1 MADRGEAE
9 LRVTGEL
16 RTLRSVVDGL
26 CAYDDRPA
34 LVASGGEGLEIWS
47 YGELAEQVRR
57 LAGGLRGIGV
67 EGGDHVVLLAANRK
81 EWVVACL
88 AVISAGAV
96 VVPLDA
102 QLGDESLSHVLVDS
116 GARYI
121 FTTADQVGRL
131 ENVGKDGGLRSILLD
146 VGEDDGRSWRSL
158 LTDEDGDLTP
168 SEPGD
173 VAALFYTSGTTGA
186 PKGVPLSHGNIVFQI
201 DSLLDADLVSEDDRV
216 LLPLPLHHVYPFV
229 MGMLTPLAAG
239 LPIIMP
245 RSLTGPQLVR
255 ALRGGEATL
264 IVGVPRLYGA
274 LYSGIEER
282 VRSGGRLAATL
293 FRAVVGLCVS
303 LRRLT
308 GVDAGRIPLLP
319 LRRRFGPRLR
329 VVASG
334 GAALDP
340 DLAATLDGLGWRVA
354 VGYGLTETAPLLTL
368 NPPDGRKLRSVGRP
382 VPGVEIR
389 IDPSAVPEESEHGVR
404 TGTPRGEG
412 EILARGPNVFSG
424 YRNRPEETSKVLD
437 KDGWFC
443 TGDLGYFDDDGYL
456 YITGRVSTL
465 IVTSGGKN
473 VQPEP
478 LEAAYLENPRIREIG
493 VLQKDGRLVAVIVPE
508 MDEIRHHGDIRKA
521 IREAVEE
528 VSRRLPSYQRISDY
542 AVSREP
548 LEYTRLGKLRRHV
561 LDERYERTRRGGES
575 QVETAVG
582 PVAPEEMSDED
593 RALLEDP
600 AAMSVWRLLAERFPD
615 RRLAPETSPQ
625 LDLDIDSLGWV
636 TLTLEIGEKT
646 GVELNE
652 EAIDRIDTVRDLLR
666 EVAAGSGETIHHVSL
681 FERPEEALDDR
692 QKRWLKPLGPATS
705 AVARGMFFI
714 NRMLMLG
721 PFRLRVEGMENLPD
735 KGPFIIAP
743 NHVSYLDAFVVAA
756 ALPHGMLRHTYWAG
770 WTGAAFGNPLTRL
783 VSRLTQVVP
792 VDPGRAG
799 LSSLAFG
806 AAVLRRGQNLVWF
819 AEGERSPT
827 GSLQPFKAGVG
838 MLLGYYPVPVVPA
851 FIRGTYEIMPRGRF
865 LRRLKKVTVT
875 FGDPV
880 DPLGLDEASRSQD
893 RIVEVLHERVAELG
907 THR

>member
-1 MADRGEAE
+1 MADRGEVAE
-9 LRVTGEL
+9 RISGGVG
-16 RTLRSVVDGL
+16 TLRSVVDGL
-26 CAYDDRPA
+26 SARGGRPA
-34 LVASGGEGLEIWS
+34 LVTLGEEGVQIWS
-47 YGELAEQVRR
+47 HAELAGWVLG
-57 LAGGLRGIGV
+57 LARGLREAGV
-67 EGGDHVVLLAANRK
+67 ECGDPVALFGSNSK
-81 EWVVACL
+81 EWVAACL
-88 AVISAGAV
+88 AVISAGGV

-102 QLGDESLSHVLVDS
+102 QLGDEALGRVLLDSDARHV
-116 GARYI
+116 
-121 FTTADQVGRL
+121 FTTADQVERL
-131 ENVGKDGGLRSILLD
+131 ENLSTGAELTTILLD
-146 VGEDDGRSWRSL
+146 VEEDDKRGWRCL
-158 LTDEDGDLTP
+158 LTDEDGDLP
-168 SEPGD
+168 RVEPGD

-186 PKGVPLSHGNIVFQI
+186 AKGVPLSHANLVFQI
-201 DSLLDADLVSEDDRV
+201 DSLLGADLVSEDDRV

-229 MGMLTPLAAG
+229 VGMLTPLAAG
-239 LPIIMP
+239 LPIILP
-245 RSLTGPQLVR
+245 QSLTGPQLVR
-255 ALRGGEATL
+255 ALREGEATL

-293 FRAVVGLCVS
+293 FRAVVGLCVG

-329 VVASG
+329 VLASG

-340 DLAATLDGLGWRVA
+340 DLAARLEGLGWRVA

-368 NPPDGRKLRSVGRP
+368 NPPDGRKLGSVGRP

-389 IDPSAVPEESEHGVR
+389 IDPSAVPEESEDGVR

-424 YRNRPEETSKVLD
+424 YRNRPEETNKVLD

-478 LEAAYLENPRIREIG
+478 VEAAYLEDPRIREIG

-561 LDERYERTRRGGES
+561 LDERYERARRGGES

-666 EVAAGSGETIHHVSL
+666 EVAAGSGESIHHVSL

-692 QKRWLKPLGPATS
+692 QKRWLKPLGPAAS
-705 AVARGMFFI
+705 AVARGMFFV

-721 PFRLRVEGMENLPD
+721 PFRLRVEGLENLPH

-783 VSRLTQVVP
+783 VSRLTPVVP

-806 AAVLRRGQNLVWF
+806 AAVLTRAEPGLVRR
-819 AEGERSPT
+819 R
-827 GSLQPFKAGVG
+827 
-838 MLLGYYPVPVVPA
+838 
-851 FIRGTYEIMPRGRF
+851 
-865 LRRLKKVTVT
+865 
-875 FGDPV
+875 
-880 DPLGLDEASRSQD
+880 
-893 RIVEVLHERVAELG
+893 
-907 THR
+907 